1 MERNKV
7 CQELKLYLYYLYIC
21 FYFQFPQK
29 DVIDLIMAVIVT
41 YHALSTVKRENVTF
55 SLKPVLGVN
64 LDEQEHIAT

>member
-7 CQELKLYLYYLYIC
+7 YQELKLYLYYLYIC

-64 LDEQEHIAT
+64 LDVQEHIAT